1 MELDTKFY
9 SEDELMIIQ
18 EAESITGMNYIEWT
32 DGDKFEGF
40 VKEDYLTIISDLIN
54 TIKLADNLIDK
65 LTFGDKNE

>member
-1 MELDTKFY
+1 MK
-9 SEDELMIIQ
+9 EDELMIIQ

-40 VKEDYLTIISDLIN
+40 VKEDYFTIISDLIS